1 MSRLRIQLL
10 AATALI
16 AAASF
21 AGGTAASASAAAR
34 PHVQPQVQARAGDFP
49 GVGDGTG
56 ATALAAKQ
64 DAIKVLHGDYSGCD
78 TPFLKY
84 DTQNP
89 DGTWS
94 AEVTATCEY
103 AN

>member
-1 MSRLRIQLL
+1 MPMSRLRIQLL

-21 AGGTAASASAAAR
+21 AGGTAASAAPR

-103 AN
+103 

>member
-10 AATALI
+10 TATAL
-16 AAASF
+16 AAASL

-34 PHVQPQVQARAGDFP
+34 PHVQVQARPDT
-49 GVGDGTG
+49 VGGEGFGTG
-56 ATALAAKQ
+56 ATALAAEHAA
-64 DAIKVLHGDYSGCD
+64 DAALHGDYFGC
-78 TPFLKY
+78 TQPVLVY

-94 AEVTATCEY
+94 AEVAAVCQGF
-103 AN
+103 N